1 MDRTIDYYNT
11 NAHAYIAGTQDV
23 EFSELQGAF
32 LELIPA
38 GGYILDFGC
47 GSGRDTK
54 CFIGKGFR
62 VDAIDGSEEMVKAA
76 TEYAD
81 IPVRQML
88 FQELTAVETYD
99 GIWACSS
106 ILHLN
111 VDQLE
116 DVIGKIRTALKPGG
130 IFYTSFKYGD
140 FSGER
145 NGRFFTDMTEQS
157 FSDLIARMGGFEIIR
172 MWITTD
178 VRPGREDEKW
188 LNALLRKNKALW
200 LSSV

>member
-1 MDRTIDYYNT
+1 MDRTINYYNT
-11 NAHAYIAGTQDV
+11 NAHNYISGTQDV
-23 EFSELQGAF
+23 EFSELQDAF

-38 GGYILDFGC
+38 GGYILDFDC
-47 GSGRDTK
+47 GSGRDVK
-54 CFIGKGFR
+54 YFLDQGFR

-76 TEYAD
+76 TEYAG

-88 FQELTAVETYD
+88 FQELAAVETYD

-106 ILHLN
+106 ILHLDF
-111 VDQLE
+111 DQLE
-116 DVIGKIRTALKPGG
+116 AVIRKIRTALKPGG

-145 NGRFFTDMTEQS
+145 NSRFFTDMTEQS
-157 FSDLIARMGGFEIIR
+157 FSDLIAKIGGFEIFR
-172 MWITTD
+172 MWITSD

-188 LNALLRKNKALW
+188 LNALLRKI
-200 LSSV
+200 